1 MTVGELVDK
10 IIVSKEDFGFYL
22 GNFLDDFY
30 AMDQKDRQKA
40 LTSPVCY
47 DRNCRRELSLVAAV
61 VEKLAD
67 DYGLMCPDWIF
78 DRRYYSVDPVFPA
91 FLERTDPEK
100 KSKLRIVLMVESP
113 PQFKVRNIFVSR
125 NCLRRV

>member
-10 IIVSKEDFGFYL
+10 TMAKREDFGFYL
-22 GNFLDDFY
+22 RNFLDDFY
-30 AMDQKDRQKA
+30 ALNQQGKQNVLISAVR
-40 LTSPVCY
+40 Y
-47 DRNCRRELSLVAAV
+47 DEVCRRELSFVAAV

-67 DYGLMCPDWIF
+67 DYGLACPDWIF
-78 DRRYYSVDPVFPA
+78 DRRLYSADPVFPA

-100 KSKLRIVLMVESP
+100 KSKLRIALMVESP

-125 NCLRRV
+125 NCLSRA